1 MTDALVLDERKHV
14 AAIKTVLEAALG
26 NEPGTVP
33 PVGRVYDYGTV
44 PGADGN
50 AGTLPNIFT
59 LLGLERRYVEP
70 DRAGRTSRS
79 GWRLTVRY
87 VGRTVDE
94 ARWAAAKVA
103 AALETRLV
111 VDGVTS
117 TPLTHESTQAIA
129 LDEGRFSGWAAF
141 TYVL

>member
-14 AAIKTVLEAALG
+14 AAIKTLLNAALSP
-26 NEPGTVP
+26 NLA
-33 PVGRVYDYGTV
+33 YDYGTV

-50 AGTLPNIFT
+50 AGTLPPIFV

-70 DRAGRTSRS
+70 TGAGRTTRS

-87 VGRTVDE
+87 IGRTTDE

-103 AALETRLV
+103 QAMETRLT
-111 VDGVTS
+111 VDGVVS
-117 TPLTHESTQAIA
+117 TPVTHESTQAIA
-129 LDEGRFSGWAAF
+129 PDDGRFSGWAAY
-141 TYVL
+141 TYAL